1 MPEEL
6 SNIIYKIYEEQKKT
20 NTKLDSLQNKVDG
33 LQDQV
38 NGLQNQVNRLQEQV
52 DSLQDQVNRL
62 QDQVNRLQEQVDGLQ
77 VEVVDLREQVIEIRM
92 KEIPAIHKE
101 LRKLSDRIAVIEKE
115 HGEKLQILFDAFVG
129 NNEKNNELKKRIEK
143 HEKIIEKHSSEIYLL
158 KEKAR
163 RA

>member
-33 LQDQV
+33 
-38 NGLQNQVNRLQEQV
+38 
-52 DSLQDQVNRL
+52 LQDQVNRL

-101 LRKLSDRIAVIEKE
+101 LRKLSGRIAVIEKE

>member
-101 LRKLSDRIAVIEKE
+101 LRKLSGRIAVIEKE
-115 HGEKLQILFDAFVG
+115 HGEKLQILLDVVTG
-129 NNEKNNELKKRIEK
+129 NSKKSKELEKRIEK
-143 HEKIIEKHSSEIYLL
+143 DEKIINRHSDEIYYL
-158 KEKAR
+158 KEKVQEA
-163 RA
+163 

>member
-101 LRKLSDRIAVIEKE
+101 LRKLSGRIAVIEKE
-115 HGEKLQILFDAFVG
+115 HGEKLQILLDAFVG
-129 NNEKNNELKKRIEK
+129 NDEKNNELKKRIEK

>member
-1 MPEEL
+1 MSEEL

-20 NTKLDSLQNKVDG
+20 NTKLDSLQIQVGGIQNQVDG

-38 NGLQNQVNRLQEQV
+38 NGLQDQVNRLQ
-52 DSLQDQVNRL
+52 DQVNGL

-101 LRKLSDRIAVIEKE
+101 LRKLSGRIAVIEKE

-143 HEKIIEKHSSEIYLL
+143 HEKIIEKHSNEIYLL

>member
-1 MPEEL
+1 MSEEL

-20 NTKLDSLQNKVDG
+20 NTKLDSLQIQVGGIQNQVDG

-38 NGLQNQVNRLQEQV
+38 NGLQ
-52 DSLQDQVNRL
+52 DQVNRL
-62 QDQVNRLQEQVDGLQ
+62 EEQVNGLQ

-101 LRKLSDRIAVIEKE
+101 LRKLSGRIAVIEKE

>member
-1 MPEEL
+1 MSEEL

-38 NGLQNQVNRLQEQV
+38 NGLQ
-52 DSLQDQVNRL
+52 DQVNGL
-62 QDQVNRLQEQVDGLQ
+62 QNQVNRLQEQVDGLQ

-101 LRKLSDRIAVIEKE
+101 LRKLSGRIAVIEKE
-115 HGEKLQILFDAFVG
+115 HGEKLQILLDAVTG
-129 NNEKNNELKKRIEK
+129 NSEKNQELEKRIEK
-143 HEKIIEKHSSEIYLL
+143 DEKIINRHSDEIYYLQ
-158 KEKAR
+158 EKVQNA
-163 RA
+163 